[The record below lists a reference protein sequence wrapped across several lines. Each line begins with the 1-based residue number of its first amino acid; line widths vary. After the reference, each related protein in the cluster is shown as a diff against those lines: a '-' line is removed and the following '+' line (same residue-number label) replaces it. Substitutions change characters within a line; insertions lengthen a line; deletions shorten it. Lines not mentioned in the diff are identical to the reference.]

1 VAEKRL
7 TFTVKKNGGGDF
19 TVKTSGGFVGSQC
32 DTEVEAF
39 VGALGATVTKGG
51 DTDDREMERDA
62 NAIVEH
68 M

>member
-1 VAEKRL
+1 MAEKRI

-19 TVKTSGGFVGSQC
+19 TVKTNSGFVGSQC
-32 DTEVEAF
+32 ETEIEAF
-39 VGALGATVTKGG
+39 VGALGAKVNDGG